1 MAKKYSKKFGKR
13 NIFVMENARI
23 GIPKKMRCTPKKQI
37 VSFIRIRIKNM
48 LTFTQAKKGD
58 IQKL

>member
-1 MAKKYSKKFGKR
+1 
-13 NIFVMENARI
+13 MENARI

-48 LTFTQAKKGD
+48 LTFTQAKKGG